1 MNQLADALA
10 NDIRSIDG
18 KHDMGAGEL
27 AEKLIERGWQ
37 RTPPDELAAL
47 RGAMERIT
55 TEAEVLAKDCPPS
68 PHACP
73 ACEILFVARE
83 LAKGEA

>member
-1 MNQLADALA
+1 MSLLADALA

-37 RTPPDELAAL
+37 RTPPAEAAAL
-47 RGAMERIT
+47 R
-55 TEAEVLAKDCPPS
+55 AEVERLAKDN
-68 PHACP
+68 A
-73 ACEILFVARE
+73 ELRE
-83 LAKGEA
+83 RCDTLLEKLLQANDAAK